1 MQEIHML
8 LGERRL
14 LVLSVR
20 ISDCDSFVL
29 RDASYALEGA
39 DTRETGQAEIHG
51 HELHVYIEPPKP
63 GVYKLTATF
72 HLGPERVKQRVT
84 IIVSK

>member
-14 LVLSVR
+14 LILSVQ
-20 ISDCDSFVL
+20 IADCDTFVL

-39 DTRETGQAEIHG
+39 DTRETGQAEVHG
-51 HELHVYIEPPKP
+51 HELHIYVEPPKP
-63 GVYKLTATF
+63 GTYKLTATF
-72 HLGPERVKQRVT
+72 HVGPERVKRRVV